1 MLLAATQVRRAFLLF
16 KRGATADAQ
25 KALDDARQRAQ
36 PTEYTEVGRC
46 LARLQP
52 LIAP

>member
-16 KRGATADAQ
+16 KRGSVAEAQ
-25 KALDDARQRAQ
+25 KALDDARKRAA

-46 LARLQP
+46 WTRLQP
-52 LIAP
+52 LIAR